1 MILKRWFDE
10 VWNEGNEA
18 AIDELLSADVIIH
31 KGLGGDEAKTS
42 DVAAF
47 REIFRSFRSAL
58 SDIHVTVEH
67 ELTDGDMSAAYCVIT
82 AVHSGDGLGRTPR
95 NRPIYFTGMTMVRV
109 RDGKIVESWNYF
121 DFETMFQQME

>member
-1 MILKRWFDE
+1 MILKRWFEE
-10 VWNEGNEA
+10 VWNKGDEA
-18 AIDELLSADVIIH
+18 AIDELLSADVRTH
-31 KGLGGDEAKTS
+31 KVLGGDGAKIS
-42 DVAAF
+42 DVSAF
-47 REIFRSFRSAL
+47 KEMFRSFRSAL

-95 NRPIYFTGMTMVRV
+95 NRPLYFTGMTMVRV